1 MEVMLDALMQRGIG
15 KPDDKPKEEP
25 PPALPTRPT
34 VRGRP
39 PSLNRPGAGPAPWMS
54 SHRPPLAP
62 IPLPPQEEEEKGKS
76 SVHLELE
83 ICERKNLELETRAL
97 NAEEEVKQRDDDVR
111 QKEEEIAALRQ
122 QVEHYESRVS
132 EYELKLKSV
141 EEELQKQTI
150 ALQVAQSAGITHRR
164 QLSNSAIRAKTQA
177 LATRAEDASTSASVS
192 MKRQPRGGG
201 DPGLVD
207 DKKQSNHADDN
218 LANEFTRE
226 SQKFDHAAKAVAEA
240 PPSVMSVDE
249 LKVLKRQFGAWRKEY
264 EARLRKT
271 KGELKKRVVHSEK
284 SHDQGGGGG
293 GHGSSSSSSS
303 RLRGCS
309 CSCWSR
315 IKAPK
320 FKQPKCCTCNMKLP
334 SPPSCSFCCWFR
346 RRR

>member
-1 MEVMLDALMQRGIG
+1 MTSSSLLSSMEVMLDALMQRGIG

-150 ALQVAQSAGITHRR
+150 ALQVITKENY
-164 QLSNSAIRAKTQA
+164 SFPS
-177 LATRAEDASTSASVS
+177 S
-192 MKRQPRGGG
+192 
-201 DPGLVD
+201 GLLQILHTNRD
-207 DKKQSNHADDN
+207 TCRLHC
-218 LANEFTRE
+218 RW
-226 SQKFDHAAKAVAEA
+226 
-240 PPSVMSVDE
+240 
-249 LKVLKRQFGAWRKEY
+249 LKVLGSPIAGNYRTVLYGLKR
-264 EARLRKT
+264 
-271 KGELKKRVVHSEK
+271 
-284 SHDQGGGGG
+284 
-293 GHGSSSSSSS
+293 
-303 RLRGCS
+303 
-309 CSCWSR
+309 
-315 IKAPK
+315 
-320 FKQPKCCTCNMKLP
+320 KLWP
-334 SPPSCSFCCWFR
+334 REQRTRPRPRPCP
-346 RRR
+346 